1 MSVSV
6 QSGRSDNS
14 ARSTQSNPGGTGE
27 PVTAPRMRTAL
38 ATVCISGTLE
48 DKLVA
53 AASAGFDGVEIFE
66 PDFVVSSLSAAAVR
80 ERCADLGLSIDLY
93 QPFRDFDS
101 VRPET
106 LRANLRRA
114 ERKFDVMQ
122 QLGTDLILVCSA
134 VSADAVDDD
143 DRIAEQLH
151 QLATLAERR
160 GMRISYEALA
170 WGRFVNT
177 YERSWDI
184 VRTADHAALGLCVD
198 SFHILS
204 RGSDPAGLWV
214 GWRLQPRTI
223 EPR

>member
-1 MSVSV
+1 
-6 QSGRSDNS
+6 
-14 ARSTQSNPGGTGE
+14 
-27 PVTAPRMRTAL
+27 
-38 ATVCISGTLE
+38 VCISGTLE

-66 PDFVVSSLSAAAVR
+66 PDLVVSSLSAAAVR
-80 ERCADLGLSIDLY
+80 DRCADLGLSIDLY

-101 VRPET
+101 VRPAT

-114 ERKFDVMQ
+114 ERKFDVME

-170 WGRFVNT
+170 WTRFVNT